1 MYRSTKDPLHKLC
14 IQGAKSMWYTFD
26 RINTALQHH
35 LLEWQHQP
43 DPPTGLP
50 IDLPARLEQLRQHAR
65 QLWRDIEHA
74 KRRFDPVDDAEPHF
88 EELTPEQVAGL
99 KRLDE
104 QLNEV
109 TPHIL
114 QTARAIDASL
124 AGPMADPA
132 NRLWDRNLDVKVAFH
147 LREDGPA
154 DPDDGGLVAEVEDSA
169 SRFCVDGPSFIALDN
184 THPDGYDSTFPMPH
198 GGLMHTLRLYGG
210 LEMSE
215 VSYPDL
221 LHLGKA
227 KVRIEVAHQYL
238 YDLTEN
244 KWLKDWGWRA
254 DDGPRQPVYVRD
266 A

>member
-1 MYRSTKDPLHKLC
+1 MYRSTQDPLHKLC
-14 IQGAKSMWYTFD
+14 IQGAESMWSTFD
-26 RINTALQHH
+26 RINAALQHH
-35 LLEWQHQP
+35 LLEWQNQP
-43 DPPTGLP
+43 APPTGLP
-50 IDLPARLEQLRQHAR
+50 IDLPGRLEQLRQHAS
-65 QLWRDIEHA
+65 QLWRDIQKA
-74 KRRFDPVDDAEPHF
+74 NIWFDPADDAEPHF

-154 DPDDGGLVAEVEDSA
+154 HPDDGGLVAEVESSA
-169 SRFCVDGPSFIALDN
+169 YRFSADGPSFIALDN

-221 LHLGKA
+221 LRLGKA
-227 KVRIEVAHQYL
+227 KVRLEVAHQYL
-238 YDLTEN
+238 YDLAQN
-244 KWLKDWGWRA
+244 KWLKDWGWR